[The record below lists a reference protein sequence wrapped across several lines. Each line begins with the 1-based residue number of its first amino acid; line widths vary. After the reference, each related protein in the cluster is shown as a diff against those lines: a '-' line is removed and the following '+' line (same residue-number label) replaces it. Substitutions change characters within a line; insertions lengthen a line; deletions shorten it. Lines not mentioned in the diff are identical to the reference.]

1 METTNFVKNRFA
13 HWTRA
18 ILRREREVA
27 QGVPETANFIVRY
40 TKKETNG
47 AMVEGAEE
55 ARELSARNY
64 GRDEWCS
71 TRPARA
77 REFASVRAARSAKNF
92 RACGAQ
98 YWKLSASQPASRFP
112 RNWGKI

>member
-13 HWTRA
+13 HWTHA

-92 RACGAQ
+92 RALRRAV
-98 YWKLSASQPASRFP
+98 LETERLPASQPVSKKLRP
-112 RNWGKI
+112 K